1 MKLLEGLRLRWKV
14 LLDGI
19 IIKPLKKFAD
29 ERGFFTEIFRKD
41 WKELLGEDDIVQ
53 TNLSTTY
60 PNIVRAWHKHERG
73 QIDNFVA
80 IRGAIKICAF
90 DEPTRELD
98 EIVSTGEVPQI
109 VKVPGKYWHGFKAIG
124 TEPAMLVYFVN
135 RLYDYN
141 SPDELRKDWN
151 DHNVIPWKINGKV
164 DDPRC
169 NKPWDWF
176 FPAFK

>member
-80 IRGAIKICAF
+80 VRGALKICAF

-124 TEPAMLVYFVN
+124 TEPAILVYFVN

>member
-1 MKLLEGLRLRWKV
+1 MRWKV

-80 IRGAIKICAF
+80 VSGALKICAF

-124 TEPAMLVYFVN
+124 TEPAILVYFVN

>member
-1 MKLLEGLRLRWKV
+1 MKPLEGLRLRWKV

-41 WKELLGEDDIVQ
+41 WKELFGEDDIVQ

-80 IRGAIKICAF
+80 VRGALKICAF